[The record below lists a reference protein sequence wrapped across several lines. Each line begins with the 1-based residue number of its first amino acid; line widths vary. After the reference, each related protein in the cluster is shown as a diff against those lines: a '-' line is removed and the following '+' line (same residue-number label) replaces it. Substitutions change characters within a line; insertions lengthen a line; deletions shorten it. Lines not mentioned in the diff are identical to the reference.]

1 MAIYHFSAKVISRSV
16 GSSAVASAAYRSAS
30 RLHDQRLDRS
40 HDFTNKAGVV
50 HSEVMLPD
58 GAPERLGDRSI
69 LWNEVEA
76 TELRKD
82 AQLSREVEFAI
93 PRELSQQQGIELAR
107 DFVQDEFV
115 DKGMIAD
122 LNVHWDI
129 GADGLAKP
137 HAHVMLTMR
146 EVNEDGFGA
155 KVRDW
160 NKSELVCQWRERWA
174 DHVNDRLAEL
184 DIDARVDH
192 RSLEAQGIGLE
203 PQSKIGAAAQRIG
216 PDADRLIEH
225 HAIARENGERVIAN
239 PDIALDSITKQ
250 QSTFTHR
257 DIAMFVHRHSD
268 GKEQFD
274 LALSAVQSSPNLVA
288 LGHDGRGNER
298 FTSRDM
304 IEVEARLERAL
315 TSLSERELH
324 RVSERGK
331 ERALAS
337 AEARELTLSGEQR
350 AAFDHATSG
359 NDLGVVVGYAGTGK
373 SAMLG
378 VAREAWEAAG
388 YEVRGAALSGI
399 AAENLEAGSSIPSR
413 TIASME
419 HGWEQGRDLLTS
431 RDVLVIDEAGMV
443 GTRQME
449 RVLSHARDAG
459 AKVVLVGDPQQLQA
473 IEAGAAF
480 RSIAEQHG
488 SVEITEIRRQ
498 HDDWQRDATRHLA
511 TGRTAEAL
519 EAFREHDMVHA
530 ADTREAARSELI
542 DSWDRE
548 RIAKPGDSRI
558 MLTHTNDE
566 VRELNLAARER
577 LRASGELGNDVVMQ
591 VERGERSFATGDR
604 VMLLRNERELGVK
617 NGSLGTLQSVNP
629 QRMAVLLDDGR
640 SVAFDTKSYANI
652 DHGYAATIHK
662 SQGVTVDRT
671 HVLATPGMD
680 QHSSYVALSRH
691 RDSVQIHYGRDDFAD
706 DGRLAR
712 TLSRERSKDM
722 ASDYDRDAATDP
734 ARRFAERRGITFRE
748 RVAEVIRKVPDKVRG
763 LFDGLR
769 LPEARAPEPDR
780 QVRAQAAFRRHA
792 RAVSDLLRA
801 QEDGTTIN
809 QLVEDGRYAPMG
821 KELNIA
827 RNELNAFGANYSRD
841 VERAYLED
849 QPLAHEAAGGNVRR
863 AILAMKNE
871 QELRETLPKRANR
884 FVTRWQQLEV
894 SSQQSYARGDMSA
907 YKTARSSMAGMAK
920 SLERDPQ
927 LESRLANRKSE
938 LGIDVTSGR
947 SLGRELAFSHGLD
960 LGRGRGLEL

>member
-1 MAIYHFSAKVISRSV
+1 MAIYHFSAKVISRAS

-30 RLHDQRLDRS
+30 RLHDRRLDRS

-58 GAPERLGDRSI
+58 NAPEHLGDRST

-93 PRELSQQQGIELAR
+93 PREMTQQQGIELAR
-107 DFVQDEFV
+107 DFVQAEFV
-115 DKGMIAD
+115 ERGMIAD

-160 NKSELVCQWRERWA
+160 NKTELVQSWREAWEN
-174 DHVNDRLAEL
+174 HVNERLAEL
-184 DIDARVDH
+184 DIDARIDH
-192 RSLEAQGIGLE
+192 RTLEAQGIDLE
-203 PQSKIGAAAQRIG
+203 PQNKIGPAASRMAGHGLEAERI
-216 PDADRLIEH
+216 AEH
-225 HAIARENGERVIAN
+225 AEIARRNGEKIIAN
-239 PDIALDSITKQ
+239 PNIALDAITHYQ
-250 QSTFTHR
+250 ATFTKR
-257 DIAMFVHRHSD
+257 DLAMFVHRHSVD
-268 GKEQFD
+268 KDQFD
-274 LALSAVQSSPNLVA
+274 LAMSAVQSSPDMVA
-288 LGHDGRGNER
+288 LGRDGKGDER
-298 FTSRDM
+298 FTSRGM
-304 IEVEARLERAL
+304 IEIETTLEQTCEQLALRHSHGVPAARSQGAAGTPGLQLGEEQQA
-315 TSLSERELH
+315 
-324 RVSERGK
+324 
-331 ERALAS
+331 ALAHITDGTDI
-337 AEARELTLSGEQR
+337 AL
-350 AAFDHATSG
+350 
-359 NDLGVVVGYAGTGK
+359 VIGYAGTGK
-373 SAMLG
+373 SKMLG
-378 VAREAWEAAG
+378 VAREAWEDAG
-388 YEVRGAALSGI
+388 YEVHGAALSGI
-399 AAENLEAGSSIPSR
+399 AAENLEAGSGIHSR

-459 AKVVLVGDPQQLQA
+459 AKVILVGDPQQLQA

-480 RSIAEQHG
+480 RSIAERQG

-498 HDDWQRDATRHLA
+498 RADWQRDATRQLA

-519 EAFREHDMVHA
+519 EAYRDHDMLHA
-530 ADTREAARSELI
+530 ADTREAARGELI
-542 DSWDRE
+542 DRWDAE
-548 RIAKPGDSRI
+548 RIAKPDDTRI
-558 MLTHTNDE
+558 ILTHTNDE

-577 LRASGELGNDVVMQ
+577 LRACGELGSDVAIQ

-604 VMLLRNERELGVK
+604 AMFLRNERELGVK
-617 NGSLGTLQSVNP
+617 NGSLGTLQSVNA

-640 SVAFDTKSYANI
+640 SVAFDTKSYAHI

-712 TLSRERSKDM
+712 TLSRERAKDM
-722 ASDYDRDAATDP
+722 ASDYGREAVADP

-748 RVAEVIRKVPDKVRG
+748 RIVEVVRKVPEKVRG

-769 LPEARAPEPDR
+769 LPEARAPEADR
-780 QVRAQAAFRRHA
+780 QLRAQAAFRRHA

-801 QEDGTTIN
+801 QEDGTTIG
-809 QLVEDGRYAPMG
+809 QLVEQGRYAPMG
-821 KELNIA
+821 KELDVA
-827 RNELNAFGANYSRD
+827 RKALNAFGANYSRD
-841 VERAYLED
+841 VERAYLAD
-849 QPLAHEAAGGNVRR
+849 QPLAHEAASGNVRR

-884 FVTRWQQLEV
+884 FVTRWQQLEDARD
-894 SSQQSYARGDMSA
+894 QSYKRGDMRS
-907 YKTARSSMAGMAK
+907 YRTAKSSMAGMAK

-927 LESRLANRKSE
+927 LESLLANRKRE
-938 LGIDVTSGR
+938 LGINFDGGR
-947 SLGRELAFSHGLD
+947 SLGRELAFSHGLEI
-960 LGRGRGLEL
+960 GRGRGLGI